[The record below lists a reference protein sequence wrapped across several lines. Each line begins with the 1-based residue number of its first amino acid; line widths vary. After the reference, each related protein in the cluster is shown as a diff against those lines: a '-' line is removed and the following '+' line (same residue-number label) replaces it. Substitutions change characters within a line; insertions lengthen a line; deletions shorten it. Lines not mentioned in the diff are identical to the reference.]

1 MVSSWTKPASTPS
14 RGGSHMTRASSPET
28 DCRSAEHLRGESWE
42 VDVLCLSSCVSFVSQ
57 DVPYPVEA
65 VTLAGGYVV
74 HQVTAGDSLKT
85 GDQVQLHLDKVC
97 SDFLTG
103 FICIMRTFCRTW

>member
-1 MVSSWTKPASTPS
+1 
-14 RGGSHMTRASSPET
+14 MTRASSPEM

-42 VDVLCLSSCVSFVSQ
+42 VGVLCLSSCVSSVSQ

-97 SDFLTG
+97 SDFLSG
-103 FICIMRTFCRTW
+103 FICITRTFCRTW